1 MKHQDL
7 LGDNAQIHNKIYQ
20 MMRDRILKLLE
31 TALIYG
37 DSSGCYFTDVLGLTK
52 IVEVNGRTLIVEIIY
67 QDDEQVTMTAHEPEG
82 DTVWTYIWT
91 GGLVNITMAEDAIR
105 ILDILE
111 KQDTLREGYLD
122 KRDAWVQILER
133 FFHSLGGVRTKRI
146 KASDYVAM
154 RKERSAS

>member
-1 MKHQDL
+1 MKHENL
-7 LGDNAQIHNKIYQ
+7 LGDNAQIHNKVYQ

-37 DSSGCYFTDVLGLTK
+37 ESSGCYFSDVLGLTK
-52 IVEVNGRTLIVEIIY
+52 TVEINSRTLIVEIIY
-67 QDDEQVTMTAHEPEG
+67 QDNEQVTMTAHEPEG

-91 GGLVNITMAEDAIR
+91 GGLVNIMLAEDAIK

-111 KQDTLREGYLD
+111 RQESLREGYLD

-133 FFHSLGGVRTKRI
+133 IFQSLGGVRTKRI

>member
-1 MKHQDL
+1 MKHEDL
-7 LGDNAQIHNKIYQ
+7 LGDNAQIHNKVYQ

-37 DSSGCYFTDVLGLTK
+37 ESSGCYFSDVLGLTK
-52 IVEVNGRTLIVEIIY
+52 TVEINGRTLIVEIIY

-82 DTVWTYIWT
+82 DTVWTYIWM
-91 GGLVNITMAEDAIR
+91 GCLVNIMLAGEATK

-111 KQDTLREGYLD
+111 KQDSLREGYLD
-122 KRDAWVQILER
+122 KRDAWIKILER
-133 FFHSLGGVRTKRI
+133 TFQSLGGVKTKRM

-154 RKERSAS
+154 RKESSGD